1 MNMDFGTLWF
11 YYGSPT
17 LAVIICILNS
27 IQIILLFKRFKCKRS
42 NRSRQKAS
50 LLFLLSLTVSGSSVG
65 LTMILVKILAY
76 LIDYNVISNKSS
88 IANLYNILL
97 FIFLR
102 FSLIISVFNLLAL
115 TADRLLAVRN
125 PFRYTMLHTRNVI
138 TAILVIWILSIGIVT
153 GYYYFSVQFF
163 SSQIDLRYSLLTFPI
178 TIIPAAVAMSVCYI
192 FVFRE
197 IRIQRKQFRGGTE
210 RGKLEGST
218 TISFQMHLVKRESK
232 VARFV
237 ACAVLTFILCWLSL
251 AILGIIKASG
261 AIYSDAVSDPIF
273 VLAFCNSAANPLIY
287 FGFKRQ
293 LCNRCKGLKCE
304 VFRC

>member
-1 MNMDFGTLWF
+1 
-11 YYGSPT
+11 
-17 LAVIICILNS
+17 
-27 IQIILLFKRFKCKRS
+27 
-42 NRSRQKAS
+42 
-50 LLFLLSLTVSGSSVG
+50 
-65 LTMILVKILAY
+65 MILVKILAY

-97 FIFLR
+97 FIFLH

-115 TADRLLAVRN
+115 TADRLLAVHN

-138 TAILVIWILSIGIVT
+138 TAILVIWILSVGIVT
-153 GYYYFSVQFF
+153 GFYYFSVEFF
-163 SSQIDLRYSLLTFPI
+163 SSQIDLRYSLMMFSI

-210 RGKLEGST
+210 RGKPKGST

-237 ACAVLTFILCWLSL
+237 ACAVLTFILCWLPL

-273 VLAFCNSAANPLIY
+273 VLAFCNSAANPLIH
-287 FGFKRQ
+287 FGFNPIAYGGGGVDFY
-293 LCNRCKGLKCE
+293 LTPP
-304 VFRC
+304 